1 MNFRK
6 LYILSAFLLAVAVS
20 ACIRL
25 GNDAETVADSI
36 AEAVESKDFNRLA
49 EIDEAFR
56 ASLSDDQETRREQRK
71 ALAELAD
78 DADNDTV
85 RIATLLIA
93 QLPDACGELLVNRLI
108 ESRTEGNT
116 KETFLSTLSTVQM
129 LYSHLNSED
138 FVVFNQA
145 YQKGIDRLSIDEQMK
160 IYCAIASPEMIGEV
174 MADDVI
180 RSAETPQQ
188 QEVFTTVNQRISSL
202 KSSYK
207 PTEFERMKNA
217 FGRTLLSAGGD
228 QWLTAFEF

>member
-1 MNFRK
+1 M
-6 LYILSAFLLAVAVS
+6 LAAVVS
-20 ACIRL
+20 SCLRFGDEAK
-25 GNDAETVADSI
+25 TVAEDI
-36 AEAVESKDFNRLA
+36 TEAVESKDFNRLS
-49 EIDEAFR
+49 EINTAFR
-56 ASLSDDQETRREQRK
+56 ASLSDDKDTRREQRK

-129 LYSHLNSED
+129 LYSHLDSED
-138 FVVFNQA
+138 FVLFNQA

-188 QEVFTTVNQRISSL
+188 QEAFDTVNQRISSL
-202 KSSYK
+202 KTSYK
-207 PTEFERMKNA
+207 PSEFERMKNA

-228 QWLTAFEF
+228 EWLTAFKF